1 MRIRYY
7 IAPSLPK
14 EHVGRKLAQLLAATM
29 AEAEGVGMI
38 CSSSLPLSDTHPES
52 TPHLVHVFG
61 AWDSA
66 AAKFLSKAHRRTIP
80 VVFSPVGG
88 LLDWNKEELPPQK
101 RIALLP
107 GQKSMIAHSEVVF
120 AWSDQERKSIEAMKK
135 PQRMEEFANPV
146 ISNTISADELAASM
160 LAIYQQAVAE
170 FDAKVRERINNDIS
184 KWKDSEG
191 ITSVLFKML
200 YVRHQLH
207 QGCIP
212 HESLTD
218 LCQTMVQTDY
228 NEDEMNDILR
238 QMKWDKWMSRL
249 EQMMSETDGMT
260 EGFMPLPPLNDNVT
274 KKIKERIELA

>member
-7 IAPSLPK
+7 IAPSLAK

-29 AEAEGVGMI
+29 TEAEGVEVV
-38 CSSSLPLSDTHPES
+38 CSSTLPLSDSHPES

-80 VVFSPVGG
+80 VVYSPVGG
-88 LLDWNKEELPPQK
+88 LLDWNKEELSPQK
-101 RIALLP
+101 RVALLP
-107 GQKSMIAHSEVVF
+107 GQKSMIARSQVVF

-146 ISNTISADELAASM
+146 ISNTISVHALAASM
-160 LAIYQQAVAE
+160 LAIYQQALAG

-191 ITSVLFKML
+191 ITSVLFK
-200 YVRHQLH
+200 LH

-238 QMKWDKWMSRL
+238 QMKWDKRMSRL
-249 EQMMSETDGMT
+249 EQIMSETDGLT

-274 KKIKERIELA
+274 KKIKERLEPV